1 MKSRLLTLFAVLFSC
16 LLAALSTGSKIYLL
30 FAVLLTAMA
39 LLSFMSVTLAGRSA
53 SVSHTL
59 SSHRVQ
65 RGEDV
70 TLEIVVKHRGFLP
83 IAPITIILSAAPG
96 EPPIAT
102 RLPFSGRKSQR
113 LAYRFTTAHVGVFS
127 PGVLSYQVE
136 DVFGFFARK
145 LLPDSPPLDL
155 MVLPLPFEVEPLLF
169 SPGDT
174 GLESLA
180 RAREDPTTP
189 SDVRTYQPGDPLK
202 KIHWKLSMRKR
213 ELMVRRFEEPALPD
227 ALVLL
232 DCAPP
237 YLQDMLKPQAK
248 AFLQDALCETAAS
261 VVLKQMRG
269 DHPVRLPL
277 LGKKPMEYDKSM
289 GAPALL
295 EELARLDFSQSERFE
310 RVLLLETRRMRRT
323 GATVIITSR
332 LNSTVADMIIRIR
345 RMGPTVRLYLITF
358 SPENPVLLPIISRL
372 QQNTIE
378 VCYVTPAKAE

>member
-1 MKSRLLTLFAVLFSC
+1 MKSRLFTFLAVLFSC
-16 LLAALSTGSKIYLL
+16 LLAAMSTGSKIYLL
-30 FAVLLTAMA
+30 FGVLLAAMA
-39 LLSFMSVTLAGRSA
+39 LLALASVTLAGRSA
-53 SVSHTL
+53 SVSHSL

-70 TLEIVVKHRGFLP
+70 TLEVIVRHRSFLP
-83 IAPITIILSAAPG
+83 IAPITITLLTAPG
-96 EPPIAT
+96 EPPIVT

-113 LAYRFTTAHVGVFS
+113 LAYRFTTAHVGTFT
-127 PGVLSYQVE
+127 PGVVGYLVE
-136 DVFGFFARK
+136 DVFGFFARR
-145 LLPDSPPLDL
+145 LLPDTPPLDL
-155 MVLPLPFEVEPLLF
+155 MVLPLPFEVEPLRF

-174 GLESLA
+174 GMEMLSK
-180 RAREDPTTP
+180 AREDPTTP
-189 SDVRTYQPGDPLK
+189 SDVRTYQPGDPMK

-213 ELMVRRFEEPALPD
+213 ELLVRRFEEPALPD

-237 YLQDMLKPQAK
+237 SLPDKPPPQAQ

-261 VVLKQMRG
+261 VVLRQMRG
-269 DHPVRLPL
+269 DHPVRLPI
-277 LGKKPMEYDKSM
+277 LGKRPMEYDKSM
-289 GAPALL
+289 GTPALL

-345 RMGPTVRLYLITF
+345 RMGPFVRLYLATF
-358 SPENPVLLPIISRL
+358 APEAPALLPIISRL

-378 VCYVTPAKAE
+378 VCYVTPSEG

>member
-1 MKSRLLTLFAVLFSC
+1 MRSRLLTLLAVLVSC

-30 FAVLLTAMA
+30 FAVLLAAMA
-39 LLSFMSVTLAGRSA
+39 VLSLLSVTMAGRSA

-59 SSHRVQ
+59 SSQRVQ
-65 RGEDV
+65 RGETV
-70 TLEIVVKHRGFLP
+70 VLEVVVKHRGFLP
-83 IAPITIILSAAPG
+83 IAPITITLSAAPG
-96 EPPIAT
+96 EPPVLT
-102 RLPFSGRKSQR
+102 RLPFSSRKSQR
-113 LAYRFTTAHVGVFS
+113 LSYRFSTSHVGVF
-127 PGVLSYQVE
+127 PQGVQSYLVE
-136 DVFGFFARK
+136 DVFGFFSRK
-145 LLPDSPPLDL
+145 LLPETPLLDL
-155 MVLPLPFEVEPLLF
+155 MVLPLPFEVEPLKF
-169 SPGDT
+169 SPGDA
-174 GLESLA
+174 GLETLA

-189 SDVRTYQPGDPLK
+189 SDVRQYQPGDPLK

-237 YLQDMLKPQAK
+237 SVPEAPKPQAMS
-248 AFLQDALCETAAS
+248 FLQDALCETAAS
-261 VVLKQMRG
+261 VVLRQMRG

-277 LGKKPMEYDKSM
+277 LGKRPVEYDKSM

-323 GATVIITSR
+323 GATVVITSR
-332 LNSTVADMIIRIR
+332 LNSTLADMIIRIR
-345 RMGPTVRLYLITF
+345 RMGPSVRLYLVTF
-358 SPENPVLLPIISRL
+358 SPENPALLPVISRL

-378 VCYVTPAKAE
+378 VCYVTPSES

>member
-1 MKSRLLTLFAVLFSC
+1 MRSRLLTLLAVLFSC

-30 FAVLLTAMA
+30 FAVLLAVMT
-39 LLSFMSVTLAGRSA
+39 LLSLLSVMLAGRSA

-70 TLEIVVKHRGFLP
+70 TLEIVVRHRGFLP
-83 IAPITIILSAAPG
+83 IAPITITLSAAPG
-96 EPPIAT
+96 EPLIVT
-102 RLPFSGRKSQR
+102 RLPFSGRRSQR
-113 LAYRFTTAHVGVFS
+113 LAYRFSTAHVGVFS
-127 PGVLSYQVE
+127 PGVVNYLVE
-136 DVFGFFARK
+136 DVFGFFSRK
-145 LLPDSPPLDL
+145 RLPDAPAPDL
-155 MVLPLPFEVEPLLF
+155 MVLPLPFEVEPLQF

-174 GLESLA
+174 GMEMLA

-189 SDVRTYQPGDPLK
+189 SDVRTYQPGDPMK

-213 ELMVRRFEEPALPD
+213 ELLVRRFEEPALPD

-237 YLQDMLKPQAK
+237 SLPDKPKAQAK
-248 AFLQDALCETAAS
+248 AYLQDALCETAAS
-261 VVLKQMRG
+261 VVLRQMRG
-269 DHPVRLPL
+269 DHPVRLPI
-277 LGKKPMEYDKSM
+277 LGKHPMEYDKSM
-289 GAPALL
+289 GTPALL
-295 EELARLDFSQSERFE
+295 EELARLDYTQSERFE

-323 GATVIITSR
+323 GATVVITSR

-345 RMGPTVRLYLITF
+345 RMGPYVRLYLVTF
-358 SPENPVLLPIISRL
+358 TPESPALLPIISRL

-378 VCYVTPAKAE
+378 VCYVTPSES

>member
-1 MKSRLLTLFAVLFSC
+1 MKSRLFTFLAVLFSC
-16 LLAALSTGSKIYLL
+16 LLAAMSTGSKIYLL
-30 FAVLLTAMA
+30 FGVLLAAMA
-39 LLSFMSVTLAGRSA
+39 LLALASVTLAGRSA
-53 SVSHTL
+53 SVSHSL

-70 TLEIVVKHRGFLP
+70 TLEVIVRHRSFLP
-83 IAPITIILSAAPG
+83 IAPITITLLTAPG
-96 EPPIAT
+96 EPPIVT

-113 LAYRFTTAHVGVFS
+113 LAYRFTTAHVGTFT
-127 PGVLSYQVE
+127 PGVVGYLVE
-136 DVFGFFARK
+136 DVFGFFARR
-145 LLPDSPPLDL
+145 LLPDTPPLDL
-155 MVLPLPFEVEPLLF
+155 MVLPLPFEVEPLRF

-174 GLESLA
+174 GMEMLSK
-180 RAREDPTTP
+180 AREDPTTP
-189 SDVRTYQPGDPLK
+189 SDVRTYQPGDPMK

-213 ELMVRRFEEPALPD
+213 ELLVRRFEEPALPD

-237 YLQDMLKPQAK
+237 SLPDKPPPQAQ

-261 VVLKQMRG
+261 VVLRQMRG
-269 DHPVRLPL
+269 DHPVRLPI
-277 LGKKPMEYDKSM
+277 LGKRPMEYDKSM
-289 GAPALL
+289 GTPALL

-345 RMGPTVRLYLITF
+345 RMGPFVRLYLATF
-358 SPENPVLLPIISRL
+358 TPEAPALLPIISRL

-378 VCYVTPAKAE
+378 VCYVTPSEG